1 MPGAP
6 SKCSIEQREAMA
18 SVRQRKNIFS
28 FVLSLAQGLLL
39 PETYLLAS
47 FKKQLF
53 AVFFFFF
60 FSSAVMPA
68 LDIWAQLN
76 FSNAL

>member
-1 MPGAP
+1 MVGA
-6 SKCSIEQREAMA
+6 
-18 SVRQRKNIFS
+18 RQRKNTFS

-53 AVFFFFF
+53 SVFLFPPM
-60 FSSAVMPA
+60 MPA
-68 LDIWAQLN
+68 LDI
-76 FSNAL
+76 